1 MAVSN
6 NMNILNAVRSRMST
20 DYKANVPVATASNL
34 NDVYSTILNN
44 ENTINALIPALTDLI
59 IMQSVTSGIF
69 ENPLRG
75 LKQNEMP
82 FGLTEQEIFVNF
94 AEGIA
99 HNPRATCEDAFGI
112 YEAYIMSAYHR
123 INFNK
128 DYPVTIWYDDIRT
141 AFASEFGLKS
151 LINAK
156 SQAIISGASH
166 DEYVNMIG
174 LVESAY
180 TAGACYPVHLSAAV
194 NSEETGNE
202 LIKNIQTFVGHMAFP
217 HREYNFAGS
226 DAISMREDL
235 IILTTPEVMASINV
249 DTLEGAFNLDKK
261 DLMARIVVTDGFP
274 NQPGIQAAL
283 ADRRFFKVRDQYR
296 LMTTDRLNMPLRYN
310 LVYHVK
316 EMFSYSPFYPLIVF
330 TTDSVD
336 VTGLTVTISGDIGGS
351 AVTQYT
357 SGSQQEFYVN
367 TTTTPNTAG
376 TPRGLR
382 YKITGNTSA
391 MTMMVPGTN
400 KLLVAADET
409 GSLTITVTSAYK
421 GTVTKAATLTKKA

>member
-20 DYKANVPVATASNL
+20 DYQANVPVATASNL
-34 NDVYSTILNN
+34 TEVYSTILNN
-44 ENTINALIPALTDLI
+44 ESTINALIPALTDLI

-180 TAGACYPVHLSAAV
+180 NAGACYPVHLSAAV

-226 DAISMREDL
+226 DAISMRENL

-249 DTLEGAFNLDKK
+249 DTLAGAFNLDKK

-296 LMTTDRLNMPLRYN
+296 LMTTDRLNMPLRFN

-330 TTDSVD
+330 TTDSVNLNN
-336 VTGLTVTISGDIGGS
+336 LTVTISNDISGG
-351 AVTQYT
+351 VITQYN

-367 TTTTPNTAG
+367 TKTDPDTAG

-421 GTVTKAATLTKKA
+421 KTVTKAATLTKKA

>member
-1 MAVSN
+1 MATSN
-6 NMNILNAVRSRMST
+6 NMNILNALRTRMST
-20 DYKANVPVATASNL
+20 EYQSQVPIATASNL
-34 NDVYSTILNN
+34 NDVYATILNN
-44 ENTINALIPALTDLI
+44 ESTMNALVPALTDLI
-59 IMQSVTSGIF
+59 IMQTVTTGIF

-75 LKQNEMP
+75 LKQSEMP

-123 INFNK
+123 VNFNK
-128 DYPVTIWYDDIRT
+128 DYPVTIWYDDLRT
-141 AFASEFGLKS
+141 AFASEFGLRS
-151 LINAK
+151 LVNAK
-156 SQAIISGASH
+156 SQSIVSGASH

-180 TAGACYPVHLSAAV
+180 NAGACYPVHMSAAV
-194 NSEETGNE
+194 NNETTGNE

-226 DAISMREDL
+226 DAISDRENL

-249 DTLEGAFNLDKK
+249 DTLAGAFNLDKK

-316 EMFSYSPFYPLIVF
+316 EMFSYSVFYPLIVF
-330 TTDSVD
+330 TTDAVG
-336 VTGLTVTISGDIGGS
+336 VTSLASTISATIGGTQ
-351 AVTQYT
+351 VTEYT
-357 SGSQQEFYVN
+357 AGTQQEFYVN
-367 TTTTPNTAG
+367 TVTTPATAG

-382 YKITGNTSA
+382 YAISGNTSSG
-391 MTMMVPGTN
+391 TLIVPGTN
-400 KLLVAADET
+400 KLLVSAEET
-409 GSLTITVTSAYK
+409 GNLTITVTSAYET
-421 GTVTKAATLTKKA
+421 GVDTTVTLTKKA

>member
-6 NMNILNAVRSRMST
+6 NINILNAVRSRMST
-20 DYKANVPVATASNL
+20 DYQANVPVATASNL
-34 NDVYSTILNN
+34 NEVYSTILNN
-44 ENTINALIPALTDLI
+44 ESTINALIPALTDLI

-99 HNPRATCEDAFGI
+99 HNPRATCEDVFGI
-112 YEAYIMSAYHR
+112 YDAYIMCAYHR

-180 TAGACYPVHLSAAV
+180 NAGACYPVHLSAEV

-226 DAISMREDL
+226 DAISMRENL

-249 DTLEGAFNLDKK
+249 DTLAGAFNLDKK

-330 TTDSVD
+330 TTDSVN
-336 VTGLTVTISGDIGGS
+336 VTGLTTTVSADIGGT

-357 SGSQQEFYVN
+357 RGTQQEFYLN

-382 YKITGNTSA
+382 YEVTGNTSA

-400 KLLVAADET
+400 KLLVAANET
-409 GSLTITVTSAYK
+409 GSLRIVVRSAYK
-421 GTVTKAATLTKKA
+421 KTVTTSVMLMQKA

>member
-20 DYKANVPVATASNL
+20 DYQANVPVATASNL
-34 NDVYSTILNN
+34 KEVYSTILNN
-44 ENTINALIPALTDLI
+44 ESTINALIPALTDLI

-99 HNPRATCEDAFGI
+99 HNPRATCEDVFGI

-141 AFASEFGLKS
+141 AFASEFGVKS

-156 SQAIISGASH
+156 SQAIISSASH

-180 TAGACYPVHLSAAV
+180 NAGACYPVHLSAAV

-202 LIKNIQTFVGHMAFP
+202 LIKNIQTFVGHMAYP

-226 DAISMREDL
+226 DAISMRENL

-249 DTLEGAFNLDKK
+249 DTLAGAFNLDKK

-330 TTDSVD
+330 TTDAVD
-336 VTGLTVTISGDIGGS
+336 VTALAVTISGDIGGS
-351 AVTQYT
+351 AVTKYT

-367 TTTTPNTAG
+367 TTITPNTPG
-376 TPRGLR
+376 TPRGLKYR
-382 YKITGNTSA
+382 VTGNTSA

-409 GSLTITVTSAYK
+409 GNLVITAKSTYKETIYSN
-421 GTVTKAATLTKKA
+421 ATLPKKE

>member
-20 DYKANVPVATASNL
+20 DYQANVPVATASNL
-34 NDVYSTILNN
+34 NEVYSTILNN
-44 ENTINALIPALTDLI
+44 ESTINALIPALTDLI

-180 TAGACYPVHLSAAV
+180 NAGACYPVHLSAAV

-249 DTLEGAFNLDKK
+249 DTLAGAFNLDKK

-330 TTDSVD
+330 TTDDVN
-336 VTGLTVTISGDIGGS
+336 VTGVTPTISDQIGQGTI
-351 AVTQYT
+351 TQYT
-357 SGSQQEFYVN
+357 SGTQHEFYVN
-367 TTTTPNTAG
+367 TKTTPDTAG

-382 YKITGNTSA
+382 YKITGNTSS

-409 GSLTITVTSAYK
+409 GSLKITVTSAYK
-421 GTVTKAATLTKKA
+421 GTVTNTATLTKKA

>member
-20 DYKANVPVATASNL
+20 DYQANVPVATASNL

-44 ENTINALIPALTDLI
+44 ESTINALIPALTDLI

-156 SQAIISGASH
+156 SQAIISSASH

-180 TAGACYPVHLSAAV
+180 NAGACYPVHLSAAV

-249 DTLEGAFNLDKK
+249 DTLAGAFNLDKK

-330 TTDSVD
+330 TTDSVNI
-336 VTGLTVTISGDIGGS
+336 VGMNIFISRDIGGS
-351 AVTQYT
+351 AATKYY
-357 SGSQQEFYVN
+357 SGYQQEFYVN
-367 TTTTPNTAG
+367 TTTNPGTPG

-382 YKITGNTSA
+382 YKLTGNTSA

-400 KLLVAADET
+400 KLLVAADES
-409 GSLTITVTSAYK
+409 GNLTITVTSAYK
-421 GTVTKAATLTKKA
+421 TSVTKATTLTKAE

>member
-1 MAVSN
+1 
-6 NMNILNAVRSRMST
+6 
-20 DYKANVPVATASNL
+20 
-34 NDVYSTILNN
+34 
-44 ENTINALIPALTDLI
+44 
-59 IMQSVTSGIF
+59 
-69 ENPLRG
+69 
-75 LKQNEMP
+75 
-82 FGLTEQEIFVNF
+82 
-94 AEGIA
+94 
-99 HNPRATCEDAFGI
+99 
-112 YEAYIMSAYHR
+112 MSAYHR

-180 TAGACYPVHLSAAV
+180 NAGACYPVHLSAAV

-249 DTLEGAFNLDKK
+249 DTLAGAFNLDKK

-336 VTGLTVTISGDIGGS
+336 ITGLSVSFSRDIGGS
-351 AVTQYT
+351 AVNNYT
-357 SGSQQEFYVN
+357 PGSQQEIYVN
-367 TTTTPNTAG
+367 TKTTPNKAG

-382 YKITGNTSA
+382 YKVRGNTSS

-400 KLLVAADET
+400 KLLIAADET
-409 GSLTITVTSAYK
+409 GNLAITAASAYK
-421 GTVTKAATLTKKA
+421 GTVTNTATLSKKA

>member
-1 MAVSN
+1 MVVSN
-6 NMNILNAVRSRMST
+6 NMNILNAVRSRMTT
-20 DYKANVPVATASNL
+20 DYQANVPVATASNL

-44 ENTINALIPALTDLI
+44 ESTINALIPALTDLI

-75 LKQNEMP
+75 LKQNEMA

-180 TAGACYPVHLSAAV
+180 NAGACYPVHLSAAV

-202 LIKNIQTFVGHMAFP
+202 LIKKIQTFVGHMAFP

-249 DTLEGAFNLDKK
+249 DTLAGAFNLDKK

-336 VTGLTVTISGDIGGS
+336 VTALTVTISGDIGGS

-367 TTTTPNTAG
+367 TKTTPNTPG

-382 YKITGNTSA
+382 YRVTGNTSA

-409 GSLTITVTSAYK
+409 GNMIITAKSTYKQTIYSS
-421 GTVTKAATLTKKA
+421 ATLTKRA

>member
-1 MAVSN
+1 MAISN

-20 DYKANVPVATASNL
+20 DYQANVPVATASNL

-44 ENTINALIPALTDLI
+44 ESTINALIPALTDLI

-69 ENPLRG
+69 NNPLRG

-99 HNPRATCEDAFGI
+99 HNPRANCEDVFGI

-180 TAGACYPVHLSAAV
+180 NAGACYPVHLSAAV

-249 DTLEGAFNLDKK
+249 DTLAGAFNLDKK

-330 TTDSVD
+330 TTDSVNI
-336 VTGLTVTISGDIGGS
+336 TGLSTTISSDIGGS
-351 AVTQYT
+351 AVTNYT
-357 SGSQQEFYVN
+357 SGSQQEFYLN

-400 KLLVAADET
+400 KLLVAADER
-409 GSLTITVTSAYK
+409 GNLRIQVISAYK
-421 GTVTKAATLTKKA
+421 SEVLTSAMLTKKA

>member
-20 DYKANVPVATASNL
+20 EYQSAVPLATASNL

-44 ENTINALIPALTDLI
+44 ESTINALIPALTDLI

-99 HNPRATCEDAFGI
+99 HNPRATCEDAYGI

-166 DEYVNMIG
+166 DEYKNMIS

-180 TAGACYPVHLSAAV
+180 NAGACYPVHMSAAV

-226 DAISMREDL
+226 DAISDRPNL

-249 DTLEGAFNLDKK
+249 DTLAGAFNLDKK

-336 VTGLTVTISGDIGGS
+336 VTSLTVTISANIGGL

-357 SGSQQEFYVN
+357 PGTQQEFYVN

-382 YKITGNTSA
+382 YKVSRNTSS
-391 MTMMVPGTN
+391 MTMVVPGTN
-400 KLLVAADET
+400 KLLIAADESGT
-409 GSLTITVTSAYK
+409 PTVTVTSAYK
-421 GTVTKAATLTKKA
+421 TGVSNSVTLTKR

>member
-1 MAVSN
+1 MATSN

-20 DYKANVPVATASNL
+20 EYQANVPVATASNL

-44 ENTINALIPALTDLI
+44 ESTINALIPALTDLI

-99 HNPRATCEDAFGI
+99 HNPKATCEDAFGI

-180 TAGACYPVHLSAAV
+180 KAGACYPVHLSAAV

-226 DAISMREDL
+226 DAISMRDDL

-249 DTLEGAFNLDKK
+249 DTLAGAFNLDKK

-274 NQPGIQAAL
+274 HQPGIQAAL

-330 TTDSVD
+330 TTDEVD
-336 VTGLTVTISGDIGGS
+336 VTSLAVTISADIGGA

-357 SGSQQEFYVN
+357 PGTQQEFYVN
-367 TTTTPNTAG
+367 TKTTPNTAG

-382 YKITGNTSA
+382 YRVTGNTSA
-391 MTMMVPGTN
+391 MTMIVPGTN

-409 GSLTITVTSAYK
+409 GNLTITAKSTYKETIYNSAK
-421 GTVTKAATLTKKA
+421 LMKKA

>member
-20 DYKANVPVATASNL
+20 DYQANVPVATASNL

-75 LKQNEMP
+75 LKQNEMA

-180 TAGACYPVHLSAAV
+180 NAGACYPVHLSAEV

-226 DAISMREDL
+226 DAISMRENL

-249 DTLEGAFNLDKK
+249 DTLAGAFNLDKK

-336 VTGLTVTISGDIGGS
+336 VTALAVTISGDIGGS

-367 TTTTPNTAG
+367 AKITPNTAG
-376 TPRGLR
+376 TPRGLLYR
-382 YKITGNTSA
+382 VTGNTSA

-409 GSLTITVTSAYK
+409 GRLIITAKSTYKKTIYNS
-421 GTVTKAATLTKKA
+421 ATLTKKA